1 MRSSVT
7 LEMLHHTIADRYV
20 RQRTMYGRLL
30 RMCFAFAGMF
40 WIVIYLQP
48 LQSHEALRS
57 GQSVIY
63 FILMTVWGLDYMRE
77 QRRLTVIINA
87 ANERG
92 IPPSELEFAAVAD
105 RASLFSMLTPSRG
118 IAGVVFPIIFTAGLI
133 SAYVL
138 VVMQYIMA
146 FRGA

>member
-1 MRSSVT
+1 MCWSVT
-7 LEMLHHTIADRYV
+7 SRMLHHTLADRYV

-30 RMCFAFAGMF
+30 RMCFALAGMF

-48 LQSHEALRS
+48 IEAHAALRS

-77 QRRLTVIINA
+77 QRRLTLIITA
-87 ANERG
+87 ANQRG
-92 IPPSELEFAAVAD
+92 IPPCELEFAAVAD

-118 IAGVVFPIIFTAGLI
+118 IAGIVFPVIFTAGLAT
-133 SAYVL
+133 AYVL
-138 VVMQYIMA
+138 VILQYFSA
-146 FRGA
+146 LSGH

>member
-1 MRSSVT
+1 
-7 LEMLHHTIADRYV
+7 MLHHTIADRYV
-20 RQRTMYGRLL
+20 RQRTTYGRLL
-30 RMCFAFAGMF
+30 RLCFALAGMF

-48 LQSHEALRS
+48 IDTHTELRS

-77 QRRLTVIINA
+77 QRRLSVIIAA
-87 ANERG
+87 ANQRG
-92 IPPSELEFAAVAD
+92 IPPQEVEFAAVAD

-118 IAGVVFPIIFTAGLI
+118 LAGIIFPIVFTAGLA

-138 VVMQYIMA
+138 VIMQYFMA
-146 FRGA
+146 FRGS

>member
-1 MRSSVT
+1 
-7 LEMLHHTIADRYV
+7 
-20 RQRTMYGRLL
+20 MYGRLL

-48 LQSHEALRS
+48 LASHEALRS

-77 QRRLTVIINA
+77 QRRLTAIINA

-138 VVMQYIMA
+138 VIMQYIMA

>member
-1 MRSSVT
+1 
-7 LEMLHHTIADRYV
+7 MLHHTIADRYV
-20 RQRTMYGRLL
+20 RQRALYGRLL
-30 RMCFAFAGMF
+30 RMCFALAGLF

-48 LQSHEALRS
+48 LESHMALRS

-77 QRRLTVIINA
+77 QRRLTVIIAA
-87 ANERG
+87 ANQRG

-105 RASLFSMLTPSRG
+105 RASLFSMLTPTRG
-118 IAGVVFPIIFTAGLI
+118 IAGVLFPIIFTAGLL

-138 VVMQYIMA
+138 VIMQYFTA
-146 FRGA
+146 LSGS

>member
-1 MRSSVT
+1 
-7 LEMLHHTIADRYV
+7 
-20 RQRTMYGRLL
+20 
-30 RMCFAFAGMF
+30 MCFASAGMF

-48 LQSHEALRS
+48 LESHEALRS

-92 IPPSELEFAAVAD
+92 IPPNELEFAAVAD

>member
-1 MRSSVT
+1 
-7 LEMLHHTIADRYV
+7 
-20 RQRTMYGRLL
+20 MYGRLL

-48 LQSHEALRS
+48 LASHETLRS

-92 IPPSELEFAAVAD
+92 IPPNELEFAAVAD

-118 IAGVVFPIIFTAGLI
+118 IAGIVFPIIFTAGLI

>member
-48 LQSHEALRS
+48 LHSHEALRS
-57 GQSVIY
+57 GPSVIY

-77 QRRLTVIINA
+77 QRRLTLIINA

-92 IPPSELEFAAVAD
+92 IPPNELEFAAVAD

-118 IAGVVFPIIFTAGLI
+118 IAGIVFPIIFTAGLI

>member
-1 MRSSVT
+1 
-7 LEMLHHTIADRYV
+7 MLHHTISDRYV

-48 LQSHEALRS
+48 IESHEALRA

-77 QRRLTVIINA
+77 QRRLTLIITA
-87 ANERG
+87 ANQRG

-118 IAGVVFPIIFTAGLI
+118 VAGIVFPIIFSAGLV

-138 VVMQYIMA
+138 VIMQYITA
-146 FRGA
+146 FTR